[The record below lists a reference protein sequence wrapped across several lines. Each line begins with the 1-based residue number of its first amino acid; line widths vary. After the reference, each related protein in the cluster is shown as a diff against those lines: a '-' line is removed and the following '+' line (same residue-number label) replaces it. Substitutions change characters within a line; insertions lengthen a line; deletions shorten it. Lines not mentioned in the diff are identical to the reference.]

1 MRQFFSWR
9 LWAACVALLLGFVVL
24 KTFLPGSSAKAAVGA
39 PIQRKIEFASWIY
52 LVDSSED
59 FAVVNGTVQG
69 SADLVIDGQRTMHVY
84 AGTRGSNTC
93 TDYKVPGACA
103 VLADLLGDAVV
114 WFALVPMQTGF
125 KVTAPPIVDVL
136 DGGYALLQNGWVVKM
151 PEEVERR
158 CQQETSSLSEFRRLF
173 GPGSTS
179 IIDVSE
185 QKLTIVECAAQV
197 SANG

>member
-9 LWAACVALLLGFVVL
+9 LWVACVAVVVSFVVL
-24 KTFLPGSSAKAAVGA
+24 RGVLPSSSARAAVKS

-52 LVDSSED
+52 LVDSSDD
-59 FAVVNGTVQG
+59 FAVVDGVVVG

-84 AGTRGSNTC
+84 PGTRGANTC
-93 TDYKVPGACA
+93 ADYKVPGACA

-151 PEEVERR
+151 PDEVERR
-158 CQQETSSLSEFRRLF
+158 CPQETASLSEFRRLF

-185 QKLTIVECAAQV
+185 QKLTIVECAAQA
-197 SANG
+197 SGSG

>member
-9 LWAACVALLLGFVVL
+9 LWAAVAALVVAFVVL
-24 KTFLPGSSAKAAVGA
+24 KAVLPAASAQASTSG
-39 PIQRKIEFASWIY
+39 PLQRKIEFASWIY
-52 LVDSSED
+52 LVEASPD
-59 FAVVNGTVQG
+59 FVVTNGVVSG
-69 SADLVIDGQRTMHVY
+69 NADLVIDGQRTMHVY
-84 AGTRGSNTC
+84 AGTRGVNTC

-114 WFALVPMQTGF
+114 WFALVPMQPGF
-125 KVTAPPIVDVL
+125 KVTAPPIIDIL

-151 PEEVERR
+151 PEEIERR
-158 CQQETSSLSEFRRLF
+158 CPQETSSLSEFRRRF

-185 QKLTIVECAAQV
+185 QKLTIVECSAQITA
-197 SANG
+197 SG